1 MSLPNETTL
10 TFETLIARAAGSV
23 DLSPDQVRAALTG
36 ALALLDKHADR
47 GPLADLYA
55 ALPGA
60 ELAARSPEA
69 RPRGG
74 GLFGGLM
81 KSAGGVSGA
90 AIADAMGALDRMKR
104 IGVDKEDLK
113 RLLPVARDQVT
124 AATGRDL
131 LGDVIRTVPGV
142 GPMLGN

>member
-1 MSLPNETTL
+1 MSLHTHPTL
-10 TFETLIARAAGSV
+10 TFDSLIARAAEASE
-23 DLSPDQVRAALTG
+23 LTTDQVRAALTG
-36 ALALLDKHADR
+36 ALGLLDKHSER

-60 ELAARSPEA
+60 EDAAQSPDA

-104 IGVDKEDLK
+104 IGVEKDDLK

-124 AATGRDL
+124 EATGRDL

-142 GPMLGN
+142 GPMLGG

>member
-1 MSLPNETTL
+1 MNFQTPTTL
-10 TFETLIARAAGSV
+10 TFDTLIAHAAQTV
-23 DLSPDQVRAALTG
+23 DLTPDQVRTALTG
-36 ALALLDKHADR
+36 ALGLLDKHADQ
-47 GPLADLYA
+47 GPLTDLYA

-60 ELAARSPEA
+60 EDAARSPDA
-69 RPRGG
+69 RPRSG

-124 AATGRDL
+124 EATGRDL

-142 GPMLGN
+142 GPMLGG

>member
-1 MSLPNETTL
+1 MSLQTPMPL
-10 TFETLIARAAGSV
+10 TFDTLIDRAAQAS
-23 DLSPDQVRAALTG
+23 DLTPDQVRTALTG
-36 ALALLDKHADR
+36 ALGLLDKHAEQ

-60 ELAARSPEA
+60 ETAARSADA

-90 AIADAMGALDRMKR
+90 AISDAMGALDRMKR
-104 IGVDKEDLK
+104 IGVDKADLK

-124 AATGRDL
+124 QATGRDL
-131 LGDVIRTVPGV
+131 LGEVIRTVPGV
-142 GPMLGN
+142 GPMLGG

>member
-1 MSLPNETTL
+1 MSLQHPLPL
-10 TFETLIARAAGSV
+10 TFDTLIAHAAGTV
-23 DLSPDQVRAALTG
+23 DLTPDQVRSALTG
-36 ALALLDKHADR
+36 ALGLLDKHADR

-60 ELAARSPEA
+60 EGAARSPDA

-74 GLFGGLM
+74 GIFGGLM

-104 IGVDKEDLK
+104 IGVDKDDLK

-124 AATGRDL
+124 LATGRDL
-131 LGDVIRTVPGV
+131 LGEVIRTVPGV
-142 GPMLGN
+142 GPMLGG

>member
-1 MSLPNETTL
+1 MSLTL
-10 TFETLIARAAGSV
+10 TFDTLIAHAADASA
-23 DLSPDQVRAALTG
+23 LTPDQTRTALTG
-36 ALALLDKHADR
+36 ALGLLDKHADR
-47 GPLADLYA
+47 EPLAELYA

-60 ELAARSPEA
+60 EEAARSSDA

-74 GLFGGLM
+74 GLFGGLI

-104 IGVDKEDLK
+104 VGVDKDALK
-113 RLLPVARDQVT
+113 RLLPIARDQVMR
-124 AATGRDL
+124 ATGRDL

-142 GPMLGN
+142 GPLLGG

>member
-1 MSLPNETTL
+1 MSPQTQPTL
-10 TFETLIARAAGSV
+10 TFDTLIARAAEAV
-23 DLSPDQVRAALTG
+23 DLTPDQVRAALTG
-36 ALALLDKHADR
+36 ALGLLDKHADR

-60 ELAARSPEA
+60 EHAAGSPEA

-90 AIADAMGALDRMKR
+90 AIADAMGALDGMKR
-104 IGVDKEDLK
+104 IGVHKDDLK
-113 RLLPVARDQVT
+113 RLLPVAREQVT
-124 AATGRDL
+124 QATGQDL

-142 GPMLGN
+142 GPMLGS

>member
-1 MSLPNETTL
+1 MSLENPLPL
-10 TFETLIARAAGSV
+10 TFDALIAHAAGTV
-23 DLSPDQVRAALTG
+23 DLTPDQVRAALTG
-36 ALALLDKHADR
+36 ALGLLDKHADR

-60 ELAARSPEA
+60 EDAARSPDA

-104 IGVDKEDLK
+104 IGVDKDDLK

-124 AATGRDL
+124 LATGRDL

-142 GPMLGN
+142 GPMLGG

>member
-1 MSLPNETTL
+1 MSPTL
-10 TFETLIARAAGSV
+10 NFDTLIAQAAKAV
-23 DLSPDQVRAALTG
+23 DLTPDQTRAALTG
-36 ALALLDKHADR
+36 ALGLLEKHAER

-55 ALPGA
+55 AVPGA
-60 ELAARSPEA
+60 EDAARSPEA
-69 RPRGG
+69 KPKSG
-74 GLFGGLM
+74 GLFGGLI

-104 IGVDKEDLK
+104 IGVDRDDLK

-124 AATGRDL
+124 RVTGRDL

-142 GPMLGN
+142 GPLLGG

>member
-1 MSLPNETTL
+1 MSLQTQTTL
-10 TFETLIARAAGSV
+10 TFDTLIARAAGTV
-23 DLSPDQVRAALTG
+23 DLTPDQVRAALTG
-36 ALALLDKHADR
+36 ALGLLDKHADR
-47 GPLADLYA
+47 GPLSALYA

-60 ELAARSPEA
+60 ELAAQSPEA

-90 AIADAMGALDRMKR
+90 AISDAMGALDRMKR
-104 IGVDKEDLK
+104 IGVDKDGLK
-113 RLLPVARDQVT
+113 RLLPVAREQVT

-131 LGDVIRTVPGV
+131 LGDAIRTVPGV
-142 GPMLGN
+142 GPMLGG

>member
-1 MSLPNETTL
+1 MSPQTQTPLTL
-10 TFETLIARAAGSV
+10 DALIARASETV
-23 DLSPDQVRAALTG
+23 DLTSDQVRAALTG
-36 ALALLDKHADR
+36 ALGLLDKHADR
-47 GPLADLYA
+47 GPLSALYA

-60 ELAARSPEA
+60 EIAAQSPEA

-90 AIADAMGALDRMKR
+90 AISDAMGALDRMKR
-104 IGVDKEDLK
+104 IGVDKDDLK
-113 RLLPVARDQVT
+113 RLLPAAREQVT

-142 GPMLGN
+142 GPMLGG

>member
-1 MSLPNETTL
+1 MSSTL
-10 TFETLIARAAGSV
+10 TFDTLIAQAAKAV
-23 DLSPDQVRAALTG
+23 DLTPDQTRAALTG
-36 ALALLDKHADR
+36 ALGLLEKHAER

-55 ALPGA
+55 AVPGA
-60 ELAARSPEA
+60 EDAARSPEA
-69 RPRGG
+69 KPKSG
-74 GLFGGLM
+74 GLFGGLI

-104 IGVDKEDLK
+104 IGVDRDDLK

-124 AATGRDL
+124 RVTGRDL

-142 GPMLGN
+142 GPLLGG

>member
-1 MSLPNETTL
+1 MSLQTQTSL
-10 TFETLIARAAGSV
+10 TFDTLITRAAELV

-36 ALALLDKHADR
+36 ALGLLDKHADR
-47 GPLADLYA
+47 GPLTDLYA

-113 RLLPVARDQVT
+113 RLLPVARDQIT
-124 AATGRDL
+124 EATGRDL

-142 GPMLGN
+142 GPMLGG